1 VHLVVRLAMAELR
14 ALCAACR
21 KPLAGPLVA
30 SSCNHVFHRK
40 CLAAATTCGR
50 CHQPQ
55 TLLPEEAL
63 QVFGLGF
70 EEVDDADALAVI
82 AAIAALDTSD
92 EVNRPS
98 HEGDLSDD
106 DVVMASIGEGTST
119 SDLEA
124 LGRATPVQSQAVQP
138 KIVDLDAFDGV
149 PDELKDPND
158 IEIIE
163 PRNEQELAQDQSKIK
178 ENGAEVPTVQ
188 TTDDSPSGSG
198 RLTLDDDK
206 FKEVARICVLR
217 QRKRKLQHRIAELL
231 EELNK
236 SSEIAKQ
243 QQDKLRAVERAK
255 NKQETE
261 CTKLATDIRQY
272 QERKEKLTELLTI
285 VRQRDAVLEYWE
297 ELRSKSADDA
307 LAYLLRSV
315 SCVPNPWKIL
325 TEVAR
330 LRDHHRARL
339 AEWEK
344 DRGQASLRAARA
356 RRELEKQIKSVS
368 ELQGKVQSQRRTL
381 QRQLSRADSDPGSSR
396 EAMGFFSPGQKRAR
410 INDLF

>member
-1 VHLVVRLAMAELR
+1 MSSVLRRPSMAELR

-21 KPLAGPLVA
+21 KPLSGPLVA

-40 CLAAATTCGR
+40 CLATATTCGR

-82 AAIAALDTSD
+82 AAIAALDSSD
-92 EVNRPS
+92 DLPQQS
-98 HEGDLSDD
+98 HEGDISDD
-106 DVVMASIGEGTST
+106 DVVMASLGEGSST

-124 LGRATPVQSQAVQP
+124 LCRSIPTESKAQQP
-138 KIVDLDAFDGV
+138 KIVDLETLDDALGNSKE
-149 PDELKDPND
+149 PDD
-158 IEIIE
+158 IEIVE
-163 PRNEQELAQDQSKIK
+163 A
-178 ENGAEVPTVQ
+178 TVQ
-188 TTDDSPSGSG
+188 NAITEGKAQSQTEQSTDEIASGTN
-198 RLTLDDDK
+198 RITLDDEK
-206 FKEVARICVLR
+206 FREVARICVLR
-217 QRKRKLQHRIAELL
+217 QRKRKLQHRV
-231 EELNK
+231 EELVEELSNLT
-236 SSEIAKQ
+236 ETAKQ

-255 NKQETE
+255 SKHETE
-261 CTKLATDIRQY
+261 CAKLATEIKQC
-272 QERKEKLTELLTI
+272 QERKDKLTEQLTL

-339 AEWEK
+339 ADWEK
-344 DRGQASLRAARA
+344 DRGQASLRATRA
-356 RRELEKQIKSVS
+356 RRELEKQHKSVS
-368 ELQGKVQSQRRTL
+368 ELQGKVQSQRKLL

-410 INDLF
+410 VNDLF